1 MRVAIEA
8 NQCKNSVIQNIAVS
22 SFDSFADL
30 GLASVAFDL
39 FDAKEL
45 NQNHIG

>member
-1 MRVAIEA
+1 MWVAIEA
-8 NQCKNSVIQNIAVS
+8 NQGKYCVIQNVTVS